1 MKAHALAAC
10 ILTVISNGC
19 NDSERSAPDAESS
32 TIATWQRN
40 GSGRWIVPLE
50 GTKSDSNLQQAIAA
64 GRRKART
71 TLAQA
76 QLEWS
81 TLTANRQR
89 DWAIV
94 WAAPTYE
101 ESNATEE
108 LLWVIPVSWTPHRVE
123 ATLAT
128 SPTLRSDLSLGTLVA
143 FPSEEIADWADFSST
158 PPRGA
163 AILEQL
169 EYLIGAAPKEDS

>member
-1 MKAHALAAC
+1 MKTRALAAC
-10 ILTVISNGC
+10 VLAFISSGC
-19 NDSERSAPDAESS
+19 KENERPAPDAQSSS
-32 TIATWQRN
+32 TATWQLN
-40 GSGRWIVPLE
+40 GSGRWIVSLE

-81 TLTANRQR
+81 ALTASGQR

-94 WAAPTYE
+94 WAAPIYE

-108 LLWVIPVSWTPHRVE
+108 LLWVIPVSWTAHRVE

>member
-1 MKAHALAAC
+1 MKSGGLAAC
-10 ILTVISNGC
+10 LLIIMTSGC
-19 NDSERSAPDAESS
+19 DDTERSVSNVEPPTTAA
-32 TIATWQRN
+32 WQRN
-40 GSGRWIVPLE
+40 GSGGWVVQLE
-50 GTKSDSNLQQAIAA
+50 GTRSDSDLQQAIAA
-64 GRRKART
+64 GRRQARS
-71 TLAQA
+71 TLGQA
-76 QLEWS
+76 QLRWS
-81 TLTANRQR
+81 TLVPSEQR

-94 WAAPTYE
+94 WAAPIYDQ
-101 ESNATEE
+101 SDATEE

-128 SPTLRSDLSLGTLVA
+128 SPTLRNDLSLGTLVA

-169 EYLIGAAPKEDS
+169 EHVIGAAPKEDS